1 MEKVASDP
9 FFVQFG
15 IKKVIIA
22 LSANPKRDGNK
33 YGLIIIT
40 ATTEAEMTWLY
51 EFSLFMKYG
60 FISSTSGLRN
70 IVKDLYRTRE
80 LMTVLVSLTI

>member
-1 MEKVASDP
+1 
-9 FFVQFG
+9 
-15 IKKVIIA
+15 VIIV
-22 LSANPKRDGNK
+22 LSANLKRDGNK

-51 EFSLFMKYG
+51 EFAQFMKYG

-70 IVKDLYRTRE
+70 ISLQANGENYYSFKQ
-80 LMTVLVSLTI
+80 TVPTV